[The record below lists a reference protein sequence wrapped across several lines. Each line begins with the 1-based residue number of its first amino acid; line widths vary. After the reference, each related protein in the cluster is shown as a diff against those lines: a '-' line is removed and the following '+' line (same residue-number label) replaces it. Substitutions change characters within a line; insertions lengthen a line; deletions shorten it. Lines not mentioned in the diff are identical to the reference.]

1 MTMEAQTRTSI
12 EHEYDVVIVGAGPAG
27 CTAAIFAAQLGLK
40 TVLLESRSVPKDKI
54 CGDAVA
60 GKCIPILKEL
70 GLLEKI
76 KEGPHGYST
85 GVIFSSPKGDI
96 VNITFNPPGAKQK
109 TDGYVVRRKVFDE
122 YLYRRVEETTADR
135 RLQFKVEHVLTE
147 NGKIVGVKG
156 RGFGADAD
164 ETYKAKIVIGCDG
177 YRSIVARETGTYERN
192 PDHYVVA
199 LRQYWEGIE
208 GLSEAIEVHFV
219 DDIIPGYFWIF
230 PLEDGKANVGLG
242 MMDRDINARNVDLRE
257 LLAKAIANP
266 LFQKRF
272 ANAKPLERPV
282 QWDLPLGSKRR
293 KMFGDGFMLAGDA
306 AGLIDPFTGEGVG
319 GAMHS
324 GKMAA
329 YAAKEA
335 IDAGDLSEAF
345 LKRYDDRF
353 WSYLGPEL
361 MLSKKLQSIGRKK
374 WLLNWV
380 LGKAARSP
388 YVREQISGML
398 ANVIPKK
405 TLASP
410 LFYLRILF
418 G

>member
-1 MTMEAQTRTSI
+1 METMVT
-12 EHEYDVVIVGAGPAG
+12 HDYDVVIVGAGPAG
-27 CTAAIFAAQLGLK
+27 CTAAIYARQMGLK
-40 TVLLESRSVPKDKI
+40 VALLEARSTGKDKI

-70 GLLEKI
+70 GLLETI
-76 KEGPHGYST
+76 ANGPHGYST
-85 GVIFSSPKGDI
+85 GVIFSSPKGD
-96 VNITFNPPGAKQK
+96 VVHITFNPPGAKQK
-109 TDGYVVRRKVFDE
+109 TDGYVVRRKVFDAVLMQKALDTIGQE
-122 YLYRRVEETTADR
+122 NL
-135 RLQFKVEHVLTE
+135 RLQFKVGAVERDGSRVTGVRGRQFGSETE
-147 NGKIVGVKG
+147 ELY
-156 RGFGADAD
+156 R
-164 ETYKAKIVIGCDG
+164 AKVVIGCDG
-177 YRSIVARETGTYERN
+177 YKSVVAHEVGAFERD
-192 PDHYVVA
+192 PDHWVSA
-199 LRQYWEGIE
+199 LRQYWQGVEGM
-208 GLSEAIEVHFV
+208 SEAIEVHFV

-242 MMDRDINARNVDLRE
+242 MLEKDIKARDIDLRE
-257 LLAKAIANP
+257 LMAKAIANP

-272 ANAKPLERPV
+272 ANAKPMEKPV
-282 QWDLPLGSKRR
+282 QWELPLGSKRR
-293 KMFGDGFMLAGDA
+293 KMYGDGWMLAGDA

-329 YAAKEA
+329 QAAKEA

-345 LKRYDDRF
+345 FKRYDERF
-353 WSYLGPEL
+353 WSYLGPEM
-361 MLSKKLQSIGRKK
+361 MLSRKLQKIGRKK

-380 LGKAARSP
+380 LGKAARSE

>member
-1 MTMEAQTRTSI
+1 MEAQNQSSM
-12 EHEYDVVIVGAGPAG
+12 EHEYDVVVVGAGPAG
-27 CTAAIFAAQLGLK
+27 CTAAVFASQLGLK
-40 TVLLESRSVPKDKI
+40 TVLLEARSVPKDKI

-70 GLLEKI
+70 GILEKI

-85 GVIFSSPKGDI
+85 GVIFSSPKGD
-96 VNITFNPPGAKQK
+96 VVHITFNPPGAKQK

-122 YLYRRVEETTADR
+122 YLYRRVEESDAET
-135 RLQFKVEHVLTE
+135 RLQFKVGSVLTE
-147 NGKIVGVKG
+147 NGKVVGVQG
-156 RGFGADAD
+156 RGYGNDAD
-164 ETYKAKIVIGCDG
+164 EIYKAKVVIGCDG
-177 YRSIVARETGTYERN
+177 YKSIVARETGCYDRN

-199 LRQYWEGIE
+199 LRQYWEGI
-208 GLSEAIEVHFV
+208 GGMSEAIEVHFV

-242 MMDRDINARNVDLRE
+242 MMDRDIQAKNIDLRE
-257 LLAKAIANP
+257 LLAKAIDNP
-266 LFQKRF
+266 LFKQRF

-293 KMFGDGFMLAGDA
+293 KMYGNGFMLAGDA

-335 IDAGDLSEAF
+335 IDASDVSEAF

-353 WSYLGPEL
+353 WAYLGNEL
-361 MLSKKLQSIGRKK
+361 TLSHKLQKIGKKK

-410 LFYLRILF
+410 LFYLKLLL

>member
-1 MTMEAQTRTSI
+1 MQAQSQTI
-12 EHEYDVVIVGAGPAG
+12 EHEYDVVVVGAGPAG
-27 CTAAIFAAQLGLK
+27 CTAAVYASQLGLK
-40 TVLLESRSVPKDKI
+40 TILLEARSVPKDKI

-70 GLLEKI
+70 GLLEKV
-76 KEGPHGYST
+76 KNGPHGYST

-122 YLYRRVEETTADR
+122 YLYRRVEESAAET
-135 RLQFKVEHVLTE
+135 RLQFKVSGLVTE
-147 NGKIVGVKG
+147 NGKVVGVKG
-156 RGFGADAD
+156 TGYGSGTE
-164 ETYKAKIVIGCDG
+164 ETYRAKVVIGCDG
-177 YRSIVARETGTYERN
+177 YRSVVARELGVFERD
-192 PDHYVVA
+192 PDHYVLA
-199 LRQYWEGIE
+199 LRQYWEGVS
-208 GLSEAIEVHFV
+208 GMSEAIEVHFV

-242 MMDRDINARNVDLRE
+242 MMERDIKERNVDLRE
-257 LLAKAIANP
+257 LMAKAIANP
-266 LFQKRF
+266 LFKDRF
-272 ANAKPLERPV
+272 ATGKPLERPV

-293 KMFGDGFMLAGDA
+293 KMYGNGWMLAGDA

-319 GAMHS
+319 EAMHS

-329 YAAKEA
+329 HAAKEA
-335 IDAGDLSEAF
+335 IDAQDVSEAF

-353 WSYLGPEL
+353 WEYLGPEL
-361 MLSKKLQSIGRKK
+361 MLSHKLQKIGRKK

-410 LFYLRILF
+410 LFYLKLLF

>member
-1 MTMEAQTRTSI
+1 MDTMVA
-12 EHEYDVVIVGAGPAG
+12 HDYDVVIVGAGPAG
-27 CTAAIFAAQLGLK
+27 CTAAIYASRLGLK
-40 TVLLESRSVPKDKI
+40 VALLEGRGPGKDKI

-70 GLLEKI
+70 DLLETI
-76 KEGPHGYST
+76 ATGPHGYST

-96 VNITFNPPGAKQK
+96 VDITFNPPGAKQK
-109 TDGYVVRRKVFDE
+109 TEGYIVRRKVFDE
-122 YLYRRVEETTADR
+122 VLLRKAEEVVGKENIR
-135 RLQFKVEHVLTE
+135 YQFKVGSVVRD
-147 NGKIVGVKG
+147 GGRIAGVKG
-156 RGFGADAD
+156 TRYDSGV
-164 ETYKAKIVIGCDG
+164 EELYRAKIVIGCDG
-177 YRSIVARETGTYERN
+177 YRSIVAREVGAF
-192 PDHYVVA
+192 DHDPHHWVSA
-199 LRQYWEGIE
+199 LRQYWQGVEGM
-208 GLSEAIEVHFV
+208 SEAIEIHFV
-219 DDIIPGYFWIF
+219 DEIIPGYFWIF

-242 MMDRDINARNVDLRE
+242 MLEQDIKARDIDLRDY
-257 LLAKAIANP
+257 LAKAIANP

-272 ANAKPLERPV
+272 ANAKPLEKPV
-282 QWDLPLGSKRR
+282 QWELPLGSKRR
-293 KMFGDGFMLAGDA
+293 KMFGDGWMLAGDA
-306 AGLIDPFTGEGVG
+306 ASLVDPFTGEGVG
-319 GAMHS
+319 EAMHS

-329 YAAKEA
+329 HVAKEA
-335 IDAGDLSEAF
+335 IDAGDCSDAF

-361 MLSKKLQSIGRKK
+361 MLSHKLQKIGRKK
-374 WLLNWV
+374 WLLNMV
-380 LGKAARSP
+380 LGKAARSA

>member
-1 MTMEAQTRTSI
+1 MEAQSQTI
-12 EHEYDVVIVGAGPAG
+12 EHEYDVVVVGAGPAG
-27 CTAAIFAAQLGLK
+27 CTAAVYASQLGLK
-40 TVLLESRSVPKDKI
+40 TILLEARSVPKDKI

-70 GLLEKI
+70 GLLEKV
-76 KEGPHGYST
+76 KNGPHGYST

-122 YLYRRVEETTADR
+122 YLYRRVEESSADT
-135 RLQFKVEHVLTE
+135 RLQFKVGSVLTE
-147 NGKIVGVKG
+147 NGKVVGVRGKG
-156 RGFGADAD
+156 WGSEAE
-164 ETYKAKIVIGCDG
+164 ETYKAKVVIGCDG
-177 YRSIVARETGTYERN
+177 YRSIVARELGVFERD
-192 PDHYVVA
+192 PDHYVLA
-199 LRQYWEGIE
+199 LRQYWEGVS
-208 GLSEAIEVHFV
+208 GMSEAIEVHFV

-242 MMDRDINARNVDLRE
+242 MMERDIKKRDVDLRE
-257 LLAKAIANP
+257 LMAKAINNP
-266 LFQKRF
+266 LFKERF
-272 ANAKPLERPV
+272 ATGKPLERPV

-293 KMFGDGFMLAGDA
+293 KMFGNGWMLAGDA

-319 GAMHS
+319 EAMHS

-329 YAAKEA
+329 HAAKEA
-335 IDAGDLSEAF
+335 IDAQDVSEAF

-353 WSYLGPEL
+353 WEYLGPEL
-361 MLSKKLQSIGRKK
+361 MLSHKLQKIGRKK

-410 LFYLRILF
+410 LFYLKLLF

>member
-1 MTMEAQTRTSI
+1 METSVV
-12 EHEYDVVIVGAGPAG
+12 HEVDVVVVGAGPAG
-27 CTAAIFAAQLGLK
+27 CTAAIYASRLGLK
-40 TVLLESRSVPKDKI
+40 VALLEGRSVPKDKI

-70 GLLEKI
+70 GLLEKVAN
-76 KEGPHGYST
+76 GPHGYSS
-85 GVIFSSPKGDI
+85 GVIFSSPKGDV

-122 YLYRRVEETTADR
+122 VLFRKTEEELASTGEI
-135 RLQFKVEHVLTE
+135 RLQFKVAAVLRD
-147 NGKIVGVKG
+147 GDRIVGVQGEKYG
-156 RGFGADAD
+156 TGVV
-164 ETYKAKIVIGCDG
+164 ETYRAKVVIGCDG
-177 YRSIVARETGTYERN
+177 YRSIVSREVGAYERD
-192 PDHYVVA
+192 PQHWCSA
-199 LRQYWEGIE
+199 LRQYWEGVG

-219 DDIIPGYFWIF
+219 DEIIPGYFWIF

-242 MMDRDINARNVDLRE
+242 MLDADIKARNVDLRE
-257 LLAKAIANP
+257 LMAKAIANP
-266 LFQKRF
+266 LFRERF

-282 QWDLPLGSKRR
+282 QWELPLGSKRR
-293 KMFGDGFMLAGDA
+293 KMFGNGWMLAGDA

-319 GAMHS
+319 AAMHS

-329 YAAKEA
+329 HAAKEA
-335 IDAGDLSEAF
+335 IDARDLSEAF

-353 WSYLGPEL
+353 WAYLGPEL
-361 MLSKKLQSIGRKK
+361 TLSHKLQKIGRKK

-380 LGKAARSP
+380 LGKAARSE

-398 ANVIPKK
+398 ANVIPKR

-410 LFYLRILF
+410 MFYLRVLF

>member
-1 MTMEAQTRTSI
+1 MDLVT
-12 EHEYDVVIVGAGPAG
+12 HDYDVVIVGAGPAG
-27 CTAAIFAAQLGLK
+27 CTAAIYAHQMGLK
-40 TVLLESRSVPKDKI
+40 VALLEARSTGKDKI

-70 GLLEKI
+70 GLLETI
-76 KEGPHGYST
+76 AQGPHGYST
-85 GVIFSSPKGDI
+85 GVIFSSPKGAV

-109 TDGYVVRRKVFDE
+109 TDGYVVRRKVFDAV
-122 YLYRRVEETTADR
+122 LMRKALDTIGSDNL
-135 RLQFKVEHVLTE
+135 RLQFKVGAVEREGSRVT
-147 NGKIVGVKG
+147 GVRG
-156 RGFGADAD
+156 RQFGSETD
-164 ETYKAKIVIGCDG
+164 ELYRAKVVIGCDG
-177 YRSIVARETGTYERN
+177 YKSVVAHEVGAFERD
-192 PDHYVVA
+192 PDHWVSA
-199 LRQYWEGIE
+199 LRQYWQGVEGM
-208 GLSEAIEVHFV
+208 SEAIEVHFV

-242 MMDRDINARNVDLRE
+242 MLEKDIKARDIDLRE
-257 LLAKAIANP
+257 LMAKAIANP

-272 ANAKPLERPV
+272 ANAKPMEKPV
-282 QWDLPLGSKRR
+282 QWELPLGSKRR
-293 KMFGDGFMLAGDA
+293 KMFGDGWMLAGDA

-329 YAAKEA
+329 QAAKEA

-345 LKRYDDRF
+345 LKRYDERF
-353 WSYLGPEL
+353 WSYLGPEM
-361 MLSKKLQSIGRKK
+361 MLSRKLQKIGRKK

-380 LGKAARSP
+380 LGKAARSE
-388 YVREQISGML
+388 YVRDQISGML

>member
-1 MTMEAQTRTSI
+1 METTAV
-12 EHEYDVVIVGAGPAG
+12 HDVDVVIVGAGPAG
-27 CTAAIFAAQLGLK
+27 CTAAVYARRLGLK
-40 TVLLESRSVPKDKI
+40 VALLEARSVPKDKI

-60 GKCIPILKEL
+60 GKCIPILREL
-70 GLLEKI
+70 GLLEAVVAA
-76 KEGPHGYST
+76 PHGYSQ
-85 GVIFSSPKGDI
+85 GVVFSSPKGDT
-96 VNITFNPPGAKQK
+96 VHITFNPPGAKQR

-122 YLYRRVEETTADR
+122 ILFRKVQEDLPPEMI
-135 RLQFKVEHVLTE
+135 RLQFKVAGLERTE
-147 NGKIVGVKG
+147 GRVTGV
-156 RGFGADAD
+156 RGTQYGT
-164 ETYKAKIVIGCDG
+164 ETEELYRAKVVIGCDG
-177 YRSIVARETGTYERN
+177 YRSIVSRETGAFERD
-192 PDHYVVA
+192 PMHWCSA
-199 LRQYWEGIE
+199 LRQYWEGVE
-208 GLSEAIEVHFV
+208 GLTEAIEVHFV
-219 DDIIPGYFWIF
+219 EDIIPGYFWIF

-242 MMDRDINARNVDLRE
+242 MLDHDIKARDVDLRA
-257 LLAKAIANP
+257 LMAKAIENP
-266 LFQKRF
+266 LFKQRF

-282 QWDLPLGSKRR
+282 QWELPLGSKRR
-293 KMFGDGFMLAGDA
+293 KMFGDGWLLAGDA

-319 GAMHS
+319 AAMHS

-329 YAAKEA
+329 HAAKEA

-353 WSYLGPEL
+353 WAYLGPEL
-361 MLSKKLQSIGRKK
+361 MLSHKLQQIGRRK

-380 LGKAARSP
+380 LGKASRSE

-410 LFYLRILF
+410 LFYLKVLF

>member
-1 MTMEAQTRTSI
+1 MEAQNQTI
-12 EHEYDVVIVGAGPAG
+12 EHEYDVVVVGAGPAG
-27 CTAAIFAAQLGLK
+27 CTAAIYASQLGLK
-40 TVLLESRSVPKDKI
+40 TILLEARSVPKDKI

-70 GLLEKI
+70 GLLEKV
-76 KEGPHGYST
+76 KNGPHGYST
-85 GVIFSSPKGDI
+85 GVIFSSPKGDV

-122 YLYRRVEETTADR
+122 YLYRRVEESAAET
-135 RLQFKVEHVLTE
+135 RLQFKVSNVLTE
-147 NGKIVGVKG
+147 NGKVVGIKG
-156 RGFGADAD
+156 TGYGSGIE
-164 ETYKAKIVIGCDG
+164 ETYKAKVVIGCDG
-177 YRSIVARETGTYERN
+177 YRSVVARELGVFERD
-192 PDHYVVA
+192 PDHYVLA
-199 LRQYWEGIE
+199 LRQYWEGVS
-208 GLSEAIEVHFV
+208 GMSEAIEVHFV
-219 DDIIPGYFWIF
+219 NDIIPGYFWIF

-242 MMDRDINARNVDLRE
+242 MMERDIKARNVDLRE
-257 LLAKAIANP
+257 LMAKAIANP
-266 LFQKRF
+266 LFKDRF
-272 ANAKPLERPV
+272 ATGKPLERPV

-293 KMFGDGFMLAGDA
+293 RMYGNGWMLAGDA

-319 GAMHS
+319 EAMHS

-329 YAAKEA
+329 HAAKEA
-335 IDAGDLSEAF
+335 IDAGDVSESF

-353 WSYLGPEL
+353 WEYLGPEL
-361 MLSKKLQSIGRKK
+361 MLSHKLQKIGRKK

-410 LFYLRILF
+410 LFYLKLLF

>member
-1 MTMEAQTRTSI
+1 MDLVT
-12 EHEYDVVIVGAGPAG
+12 HDYDVVIVGAGPAG
-27 CTAAIFAAQLGLK
+27 CTAAIYARQMGLK
-40 TVLLESRSVPKDKI
+40 VALLEARSTGKDKI

-70 GLLEKI
+70 GLLETI
-76 KEGPHGYST
+76 AQGPHGYST
-85 GVIFSSPKGDI
+85 GVIFSSPKGD
-96 VNITFNPPGAKQK
+96 VVHITFNPPGAKQK
-109 TDGYVVRRKVFDE
+109 TDGYVVRRKVFDAVLMQKALDTIGPE
-122 YLYRRVEETTADR
+122 NL
-135 RLQFKVEHVLTE
+135 RLQFKVGAVERDGSRVT
-147 NGKIVGVKG
+147 GVRG
-156 RGFGADAD
+156 RQYGSEAD
-164 ETYKAKIVIGCDG
+164 ELYRAKVVIGCDG
-177 YRSIVARETGTYERN
+177 YKSVVAHEVGAFERD
-192 PDHYVVA
+192 PDHWVSA
-199 LRQYWEGIE
+199 LRQYWQGVEGM
-208 GLSEAIEVHFV
+208 SEAIEVHFV

-242 MMDRDINARNVDLRE
+242 MLEKDIKARDIDLRE
-257 LLAKAIANP
+257 LMARAIANP

-272 ANAKPLERPV
+272 ANAKPMEKPV
-282 QWDLPLGSKRR
+282 QWELPLGSKRR
-293 KMFGDGFMLAGDA
+293 RMYGDGWMLAGDA

-329 YAAKEA
+329 QAAKEA
-335 IDAGDLSEAF
+335 IDAGDLSGAF
-345 LKRYDDRF
+345 LKRYDERF
-353 WSYLGPEL
+353 WSYLGPEM
-361 MLSKKLQSIGRKK
+361 MLSRKLQKIGRKK

-380 LGKAARSP
+380 LGKAARSE
-388 YVREQISGML
+388 YVRDQISGML